1 MRFNLSPIGIFELGK
16 ETLNRKEF
24 IQRYQWLVVVIATD
38 CLTFSSDSWVFIYEK
53 VEDMFFFNDMTYFK
67 SRRNKGATVQ
77 IINWNSVKF
86 LFILRASNC
95 PWTLLKK
102 GLIGK
107 QALKPE
113 PARSCTSEKD
123 ACWNA
128 KSGGHNEKIDKQTFR
143 MKNTSWF
150 LKVEMKG
157 AKYLL
162 TNEILKPNSL

>member
-67 SRRNKGATVQ
+67 SRRNKGATIQ

-86 LFILRASNC
+86 LFILRAV
-95 PWTLLKK
+95 
-102 GLIGK
+102 
-107 QALKPE
+107 PE
-113 PARSCTSEKD
+113 HC
-123 ACWNA
+123 
-128 KSGGHNEKIDKQTFR
+128 
-143 MKNTSWF
+143 
-150 LKVEMKG
+150 
-157 AKYLL
+157 
-162 TNEILKPNSL
+162 